1 MRSAILLLAY
11 NRWDL
16 VEKRLFELAESNVN
30 PTDVVLSVDGC
41 PDSEINRMR
50 ESHVDRL
57 KNLDLPFE
65 FEVILRPINLG
76 CSSHIITAV
85 TEILNR
91 YESVIVI
98 EDDVSVSPFFLQ
110 SMNET
115 FDLIALHDDVGTIG
129 GFSNFHK
136 KCHFPFFF
144 KSNYWRK
151 TSYFSAWGWGTTKEF
166 WRSFVTVSEIEDLD
180 EYLSQSS
187 TWINLSRRKKN
198 IWLRRFNRGV
208 WDFNVQLTL
217 FKNDK
222 FNLLPALRIIDN
234 EGFSDERSTHT
245 KHRRPRN
252 LFGEGKTNEIP
263 KKIEEF
269 RFSPLKKIFWGFV
282 DSNLWAAD
290 GLFNA
295 RGREAGIRT
304 MVRFMF
310 NKLRH

>member
-1 MRSAILLLAY
+1 VRSAILLLAY

-16 VEKRLFELAESNVN
+16 VEKRLFELAGSNVK
-30 PTDVVLSVDGC
+30 PTDVVLSVDGSLD
-41 PDSEINRMR
+41 PEFNQMR
-50 ESHVDRL
+50 EEYVYRL
-57 KNLDLPFE
+57 KKLNLPFE

-85 TEILNR
+85 TEILIR
-91 YESVIVI
+91 YDSVIVI
-98 EDDVSVSPFFLQ
+98 EDDVSVSPFFLG
-110 SMNET
+110 SMNEA
-115 FDLIALHDDVGTIG
+115 FDLIARHGDVGTIG
-129 GFSNFHK
+129 CFSNFHK
-136 KCHFPFFF
+136 NYHFPFFF

-151 TSYFSAWGWGTTKEF
+151 TRYFSAWGWGTTKEF
-166 WRSFVTVSEIEDLD
+166 WKSFVRVSEIKDLD
-180 EYLSQSS
+180 EYLSESS
-187 TWINLSRRKKN
+187 TWSNFSRRRKN

-208 WDFNVQLTL
+208 WDFNVQLAL

-252 LFGEGKTNEIP
+252 LFGEGKSNEIP
-263 KKIEEF
+263 NKIEEF

-304 MVRFMF
+304 MLRSIF
-310 NKLRH
+310 NKIMD

>member
-16 VEKRLFELAESNVN
+16 VEKRLFELAKSNIK
-30 PTDVVLSVDGC
+30 PTDVVLSVDGS
-41 PDSEINRMR
+41 PDPEFNRMR
-50 ESHVDRL
+50 DVHVYRL

-85 TEILNR
+85 TEILNL

-98 EDDVSVSPFFLQ
+98 EDDVSVSPFFLG

-115 FDLIALHDDVGTIG
+115 FDLIARRDDVGTIG

-136 KCHFPFFF
+136 KHHFPLFF
-144 KSNYWRK
+144 KSTYWRK
-151 TSYFSAWGWGTTKEF
+151 TSYFSAWGWGTTQEF
-166 WRSFVTVSEIEDLD
+166 WQSFVRVSEIEDLD

-187 TWINLSRRKKN
+187 TWSNFSRRKKN
-198 IWLRRFNRGV
+198 IWMRRFNRGV
-208 WDFNVQLTL
+208 WDFNVQLAL
-217 FKNDK
+217 IRNDK

-295 RGREAGIRT
+295 RGREAGVRTMIRT
-304 MVRFMF
+304 MFKHFRI
-310 NKLRH
+310 

>member
-1 MRSAILLLAY
+1 MHSAILLLAY

-16 VEKRLFELAESNVN
+16 VEKRLFELAKSNVK
-30 PTDVVLSVDGC
+30 PTDVVLSVDGS
-41 PDSEINRMR
+41 PDPNLNQEREVHIN
-50 ESHVDRL
+50 RL

-85 TEILNR
+85 TETLNQ

-98 EDDVSVSPFFLQ
+98 EDDVSVSPFFLE
-110 SMNET
+110 SMNEA

-129 GFSNFHK
+129 GFSTFHK
-136 KCHFPFFF
+136 RSHFPLFF
-144 KSNYWRK
+144 KANYWRK
-151 TSYFSAWGWGTTKEF
+151 SRYFSAWGWGTTKEF
-166 WRSFVTVSEIEDLD
+166 WRSFVRVSEVKNLD

-187 TWINLSRRKKN
+187 AWNNFSRRKKN

-208 WDFNVQLTL
+208 WDFNVQLAL

-222 FNLLPALRIIDN
+222 FNLLPALRLIDN

-252 LFGEGKTNEIP
+252 LFGEGKTNMIP

-269 RFSPLKKIFWGFV
+269 RFSPLKKFFWGFV

-295 RGREAGIRT
+295 RGREAGVRTIIRKI
-304 MVRFMF
+304 FEYS
-310 NKLRH
+310 KI

>member
-11 NRWDL
+11 NRWNL
-16 VEKRLFELAESNVN
+16 VEKRLIELAKSSVK
-30 PTDVVLSVDGC
+30 PTDVVLSVDG
-41 PDSEINRMR
+41 PADPELSRMR
-50 ESHVDRL
+50 EVHVHHL
-57 KNLDLPFE
+57 KNLDLPFD

-91 YESVIVI
+91 FERVVVI
-98 EDDVSVSPFFLQ
+98 EDDVSVSPFFLET
-110 SMNET
+110 MNDA
-115 FDLIALHDDVGTIG
+115 FNLIAGHNDVGTIG

-136 KCHFPFFF
+136 KHHFPFFF
-144 KSNYWRK
+144 KHNYWRK
-151 TSYFSAWGWGTTKEF
+151 TSYFSAWGWGTTREF
-166 WRSFVTVSEIEDLD
+166 WKSFVRVSEIEDLD
-180 EYLSQSS
+180 DYLSQSS
-187 TWINLSRRKKN
+187 TWRNFSHRKKN

-208 WDFNVQLTL
+208 WDFNVQLAL
-217 FKNDK
+217 FRNGK

-245 KHRRPRN
+245 KHKRPKN

-263 KKIEEF
+263 RKIEEF
-269 RFSPLKKIFWGFV
+269 RFSPLKKIFWAFI

-295 RGREAGIRT
+295 RGREAGVRT
-304 MVRFMF
+304 IFRFLF

>member
-16 VEKRLFELAESNVN
+16 VEKRLFELAESNVK
-30 PTDVVLSVDGC
+30 PTNVVLSVDGSN
-41 PDSEINRMR
+41 DSESNRMR
-50 ESHVDRL
+50 EVHVYQL
-57 KNLDLPFE
+57 KNLDLPFD

-76 CSSHIITAV
+76 CSNHIITAV

-98 EDDVSVSPFFLQ
+98 EDDVSVSPFFLD
-110 SMNET
+110 SMNEA
-115 FDLIALHDDVGTIG
+115 FDLIARHDDVGTIG

-136 KCHFPFFF
+136 KYHFPFFF

-151 TSYFSAWGWGTTKEF
+151 TSYFSAWGWGTTTEF
-166 WRSFVTVSEIEDLD
+166 WRSFVRVSEIADLD
-180 EYLSQSS
+180 QYLSQSS
-187 TWINLSRRKKN
+187 TWSNFSRRKKN

-208 WDFNVQLTL
+208 WDFNVQLAL
-217 FKNDK
+217 FRNDK

-245 KHRRPRN
+245 KHGRPRN
-252 LFGEGKTNEIP
+252 LFGEGKSNEIP
-263 KKIEEF
+263 KQIEVF

-295 RGREAGIRT
+295 RAREAGIRS
-304 MVRFMF
+304 MLRSMF
-310 NKLRH
+310 NKVRD